1 VAIANRHQAVLMAP
15 TEVLAQQHWQT
26 VERLLAHSRVE
37 RRLLTGQ
44 LTPRQRQDVLDG
56 IASGAVQ
63 LVVGTQAVIQK
74 DVRFANLALAVIDEQ
89 HKFGVGQ
96 RSRFSGAELSPHL
109 LVMTATP
116 IPRSLCL
123 TQFGDLDLTTIAE
136 LPPGR
141 QQIVTS
147 LVIGPAAMPRAWEF
161 VRKKLRE
168 GRQAYVVCP
177 RIGSEDDLE
186 DDSGSATA
194 EAMYRD
200 LSQGELRGFRLGL
213 MHGQQP
219 RESRQTTMDAF
230 RDGELQV
237 LIATTVIEVGVDVPN
252 ATLMVV
258 CQAER
263 FGLSQLHQLRGRI
276 GRGQHQG
283 YCFLWSH
290 AIDQPDATRRL
301 AALESTSDGFQI
313 AEVDFEL
320 RGPGDVLGTKQ
331 HGDLPLR
338 VANLARDRELLEEAR
353 DTAFALVEQQQIDE
367 PEFAALKR
375 HVMERFQ
382 KLMDLPQTG

>member
-1 VAIANRHQAVLMAP
+1 
-15 TEVLAQQHWQT
+15 
-26 VERLLAHSRVE
+26 
-37 RRLLTGQ
+37 
-44 LTPRQRQDVLDG
+44 
-56 IASGAVQ
+56 
-63 LVVGTQAVIQK
+63 
-74 DVRFANLALAVIDEQ
+74 
-89 HKFGVGQ
+89 
-96 RSRFSGAELSPHL
+96 LSPHL